1 MRRKYFLGALA
12 VLVCVSLG
20 VVVGAVITKE
30 KGYYSEVMAMM
41 ESDISNQEKMIFLEG
56 RVNKEVGSLNILF
69 KNSDLC
75 SNKYLNELDTLRIS
89 MKVTI
94 DGYDLISENVSSS
107 EKIVSKYKDYK
118 SMYEKYDEL
127 VDYIYDEKYDEALEL
142 VKEIN
147 ELRKIEYYGI
157 ESEISKLGNN

>member
-1 MRRKYFLGALA
+1 MKKRCILVALA
-12 VLVCVSLG
+12 ILLSMSLG
-20 VVVGAVITKE
+20 VLIGSKVINNDNESK
-30 KGYYSEVMAMM
+30 KVMAMM
-41 ESDISNQEKMIFLEG
+41 ESSASNQEKMIFLEG

-69 KNSDLC
+69 KHSDLC

-147 ELRKIEYYGI
+147 ELRKIEHYGI
-157 ESEISKLGNN
+157 ESAISELGNN